1 MDLDILNSGR
11 IHFFKINKLIR
22 PKPSSIYN
30 GHNPKAIRLITRL
43 RPCLSQLRK
52 HKFKISFQDFFNH
65 LWSSGNDME
74 THKHFLYHCPT
85 YSNERMTL
93 LNKINDIL
101 EISDTIMTKTPLFGD
116 GSLVDS
122 TSTFMLNS
130 TNDHVIATK
139 GLDDPILT

>member
-1 MDLDILNSGR
+1 
-11 IHFFKINKLIR
+11 
-22 PKPSSIYN
+22 
-30 GHNPKAIRLITRL
+30 
-43 RPCLSQLRK
+43 
-52 HKFKISFQDFFNH
+52 
-65 LWSSGNDME
+65 
-74 THKHFLYHCPT
+74 
-85 YSNERMTL
+85 MTL

-122 TSTFMLNS
+122 TSTFILNS